1 MNHSMLATEWTMNLE
16 LIKMRLLQLT
26 RFGLLLLSTLLLACA
41 HSEINKPL
49 EQWTPGTDKTS
60 LERLEGKGFRSENI
74 AVVVG
79 FSGGGTRASTF
90 AYGVLQ
96 ELADTKLGNL
106 PDSPSMLHELDM
118 ISSVSAGSFTAAYY
132 GLYGDKI
139 FTDFEEDF
147 LRKDVEAVLVEKMFN
162 PVNWAKLMSG
172 EYGRSD
178 IAAKY
183 YDKELFKGATMSDFD
198 KDGTPLILINA
209 TDLATGDRFPFST
222 NTFDVI
228 CTDFENYP
236 VSSAV
241 AASTALPIVLS
252 PITVENYAGS
262 CDYQPPAWQIDALK
276 DKELTYRKLAA
287 LKFEDYMDKEKRP
300 WLHLV
305 DGGISDNLGLRT
317 FQQTLDMFSIPGTE
331 KNGLLRAHAQHILII
346 SVNSHA
352 NHKADW
358 MFERY
363 APTMF
368 EMLGSMS
375 ADQINRHSEDT
386 IQLVK
391 YAFDKWVKEG
401 STPDRPL
408 TFHFVEVSFNK
419 LTDDKER
426 EFLNKIGTNYNLTDE
441 EVDRLI
447 AAARKVLRESKDF
460 QKFLMTASPIST
472 PAE

>member
-1 MNHSMLATEWTMNLE
+1 MSVE
-16 LIKMRLLQLT
+16 LTNRRFRQLT
-26 RFGLLLLSTLLLACA
+26 RFGLIFLSTLLLACA

-49 EQWTPGTDKTS
+49 EQWTPEIEASDYK
-60 LERLEGKGFRSENI
+60 RIEGKGFRSEKV
-74 AVVVG
+74 AVMVG
-79 FSGGGTRASTF
+79 FSGGGTRASAF

-96 ELADTKLGNL
+96 ELADTKLSNL
-106 PDSPSMLHELDM
+106 PNSPSMLHEIDM

-139 FTDFEEDF
+139 FTDFEQQF
-147 LRKDVEAVLVEKMFN
+147 LRKDVEAVLIEKMFN
-162 PVNWAKLMSG
+162 PVNWVKLMSG

-178 IAAKY
+178 LAAKY
-183 YDKELFKGATMSDFD
+183 YDEKLFHGATMSDFD
-198 KDGTPLILINA
+198 KEGKPLILINA
-209 TDLATGDRFPFST
+209 TDLATGDRFPFSST
-222 NTFDVI
+222 TFDVI

-252 PITVENYAGS
+252 PVTVENYAGS
-262 CDYQPPAWQIDALK
+262 CDYQPPVWQVEALK

-287 LKFEDYMDKEKRP
+287 QKFEDYMDKEKRP

-317 FQQTLDMFSIPGTE
+317 FQKTLDMFSIPGTE
-331 KNGLLRAHAQHILII
+331 NDGLLHANAQHIVII

-352 NHKADW
+352 THKADW

-363 APTMF
+363 APSMF

-375 ADQINRHSEDT
+375 ADEINRHSEDT

-401 STPDRPL
+401 STPERPL

-419 LTDDKER
+419 LEDDNER
-426 EFLNKIGTNYNLTDE
+426 EFLNKIGTNYNLTNE

-460 QKFLMTASPIST
+460 QGFLKTASSSSM